1 MLHTFRREIILAA
14 LLALA
19 ACAPPPPS
27 QPAVAPPPVNLS
39 DRERAARD
47 VHVDPAQA
55 ASLISEYRDAH
66 GLGAV
71 TPDPVLQGL
80 AQAQADSMAAH
91 NVLSHTVNGTLS
103 ARFDAAGLGQT
114 FAVENVS
121 AGYFS
126 FPAALAGWRN
136 SPEHNANLLSAKMK
150 HLGIATAYAPGT
162 RYLVFWA
169 LDMSN

>member
-1 MLHTFRREIILAA
+1 MLPIFRRKIILAV
-14 LLALA
+14 LLMLA

-27 QPAVAPPPVNLS
+27 QPVATPPVNLS

-66 GLGAV
+66 GLSAV

-91 NVLSHTVNGTLS
+91 NILSHTINGTLS
-103 ARFDAAGLGQT
+103 ARFDAAGLAQT
-114 FAVENVS
+114 TAVENVS

-126 FPAALAGWRN
+126 LPAALAGWRN

>member
-1 MLHTFRREIILAA
+1 MPYIFRRKIALAA
-14 LLALA
+14 LLALV
-19 ACAPPPPS
+19 ACAPPPP
-27 QPAVAPPPVNLS
+27 PIAAPPVNLS

-55 ASLISEYRDAH
+55 ASLISQYRYAH

-71 TPDPVLQGL
+71 TPDPILQGL

-91 NVLSHTVNGTLS
+91 NVLSHTINGTLTV
-103 ARFDAAGLGQT
+103 RFDAAGLAQT
-114 FAVENVS
+114 TAVENVS

-126 FPAALAGWRN
+126 LPAALAGWRN
-136 SPEHNANLLSAKMK
+136 SPEHNANLLASKMR

>member
-1 MLHTFRREIILAA
+1 MLPIFRRKIILTA
-14 LLALA
+14 LLMLA

-27 QPAVAPPPVNLS
+27 QPVASPPVNLS

-55 ASLISEYRDAH
+55 ASLISQYRNAR
-66 GLGAV
+66 GFSTV

-80 AQAQADSMAAH
+80 AQAQADSMATH
-91 NVLSHTVNGTLS
+91 NVLSHTINGTLS

>member
-1 MLHTFRREIILAA
+1 MSSIFRRKIVLAV
-14 LLALA
+14 LFALA
-19 ACAPPPPS
+19 ACAPLPPS
-27 QPAVAPPPVNLS
+27 QPVATPPVNLS

-55 ASLISEYRDAH
+55 ASLISEYRDSH
-66 GLGAV
+66 GLSAV
-71 TPDPVLQGL
+71 TPDRVLQGL

-91 NVLSHTVNGTLS
+91 NILSHTIDGTLS

-126 FPAALAGWRN
+126 LSAALAGWRN